1 MKVIYLIILI
11 MLLSACGMNTTEKKI
26 NLVDIGNTNKSESK
40 NILNYVTDNPFY
52 QTKYTPPN
60 FILMGYLIE
69 GYKPTKDQFDKM
81 THIAIS
87 FLRAYNSSGELV
99 MTSGWENLDEVV
111 SAAHEN
117 NVKAIIS
124 FGGGGFKITSE
135 LMGIEK
141 NRKNLIK
148 NIIVFMKKY
157 NLDGFDCDWEPS
169 WMDDKA
175 EMENINNAIT
185 NHYLKFIREF
195 REALD
200 IEFGEEEK
208 SFSAAILNA
217 NSIWYSPFKKIAH
230 FPKNGWWH
238 YLDWIA
244 LMNYDNDLGSKHATF
259 ESVFGPKGSV
269 AYWTDFG
276 IPKSKIIIGVPF
288 YGRAGWGKEY
298 LTYKQ
303 IVELYPNIQ
312 ENVDVIPFDKGNLV
326 EKKYGFNGV
335 ATVTKKVKESQKL
348 GLPGVMFWQIAG
360 DLEVAHQ
367 KSLLKAMS
375 QQFKKD

>member
-26 NLVDIGNTNKSESK
+26 NLVDIGNINKSESK

-60 FILMGYLIE
+60 SILMGYLIE

-169 WMDDKA
+169 WIDDKA

-244 LMNYDNDLGSKHATF
+244 LMNYDNDLGSKHSTF